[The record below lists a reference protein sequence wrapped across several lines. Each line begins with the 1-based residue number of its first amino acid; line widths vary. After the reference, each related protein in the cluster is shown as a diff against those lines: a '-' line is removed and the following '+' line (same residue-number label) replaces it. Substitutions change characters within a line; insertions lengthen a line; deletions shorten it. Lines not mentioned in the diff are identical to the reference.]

1 MIFLEKMSRKWSF
14 KSIRSAC
21 EKTGSK
27 IVPFIFFSVPL
38 LPKASSILIISY
50 VLISLLGF
58 SKGYFRNLWERKDFL
73 VYMVL
78 YILLLLGLTYTIDS
92 ETGMSKIQTQFS
104 LFIIPLILGGQRL
117 NGVTRQKCLKYFI
130 VGLGVATVLCL
141 GNALYRG
148 ISTGSFYVLDEFDRP
163 NNIFFYREFSGLLD
177 LHPTYFSLY
186 LGVGLFCLMDSSF
199 LKRKL
204 NLSIKIFSGVLFFMA
219 LFLTSSKAGIFS
231 FIAVALVFYAYKIIV
246 KRRMVHFG
254 FLIMFILGVV
264 VMYGINPVF
273 YKRSAQG
280 LTSFD
285 QVFFENKF
293 INESTSIRFHL
304 WLLSLKTAKE
314 SFVFGYGTGS
324 TREILNQK
332 CLKFYAFSTCETLR
346 NKNSHNQFLNFL
358 VSNGII
364 FVFGFILALA
374 IGLTRAFQK
383 RDKLLILFLLLMSLN
398 FLFESLLQRERGVV
412 FFMLFVVMLSI
423 SDRGIQV
430 K

>member
-1 MIFLEKMSRKWSF
+1 
-14 KSIRSAC
+14 
-21 EKTGSK
+21 
-27 IVPFIFFSVPL
+27 
-38 LPKASSILIISY
+38 
-50 VLISLLGF
+50 
-58 SKGYFRNLWERKDFL
+58 
-73 VYMVL
+73 
-78 YILLLLGLTYTIDS
+78 
-92 ETGMSKIQTQFS
+92 
-104 LFIIPLILGGQRL
+104 
-117 NGVTRQKCLKYFI
+117 LKYFI
-130 VGLGVATVLCL
+130 IGLAVATVLCL

-186 LGVGLFCLMDSSF
+186 LGVGLFCLMDSPF

-204 NLSIKIFSGVLFFMA
+204 NLSVKIFLVVLFFTA

-231 FIAVALVFYAYKIIV
+231 FIAIALGFYTYKIIV
-246 KRRMVHFG
+246 NRRTVHLG
-254 FLIMFILGVV
+254 FLIMLILGVV
-264 VMYGINPVF
+264 VMYSINPVF
-273 YKRSAQG
+273 YKRSVQG
-280 LTSFD
+280 LTSFN

-324 TREILNQK
+324 TRKILNQK

-358 VSNGII
+358 VSNGVI
-364 FVFGFILALA
+364 FVFGFIVALA
-374 IGLTRAFQK
+374 IGLTRAFHN
-383 RDKLLILFLLLMSLN
+383 RDKLLILFLLFMSLN

-423 SDRGIQV
+423 SDRGIQE